1 MYYRLFLSVGSLVV
15 GIIALLLSR
24 RMNTIVEDEENGG
37 RWFHEVLYGPP
48 GYRRASTAMI
58 GIILI
63 IFGAVVAFTLL
74 F

>member
-1 MYYRLFLSVGSLVV
+1 MYYRLFLSLGSLVV

-24 RMNTIVEDEENGG
+24 RMNTIVEDEEKSGH
-37 RWFHEVLYGPP
+37 WFHELLYGPP
-48 GYRRASTAMI
+48 GYRRASTAMM

-63 IFGAVVAFTLL
+63 ILGAVVAFTLL